1 MFGRGFNSLQLHN
14 KLKGTIKSLLDR
26 EISAGFLFFCV
37 KQNDFRKNSE
47 KRTTYK
53 KFLGKS

>member
-1 MFGRGFNSLQLHN
+1 
-14 KLKGTIKSLLDR
+14 LDR

-47 KRTTYK
+47 LPTKN
-53 KFLGKS
+53 F